1 MNPIQDTINRY
12 ELLHRKCEN
21 YEKKKLS
28 SIMRPEITVN
38 LVHMRNFFSDLIT
51 KNPNSITN
59 LVKPHSLDLKVWNTL
74 TSRVNIFLRIKFEE
88 IKNISKSTN
97 NIR

>member
-1 MNPIQDTINRY
+1 MNPIQDTISRY

-21 YEKKKLS
+21 YDKKKLS
-28 SIMRPEITVN
+28 SIMRPEITIN
-38 LVHMRNFFSDLIT
+38 LVHMRNFFSDLII

-74 TSRVNIFLRIKFEE
+74 TTRVNIFLRIKFEE
-88 IKNISKSTN
+88 IKNISKQN
-97 NIR
+97 NKSR